1 MLTSGQM
8 ERYAGVLMWGLAT
21 ARGRRC
27 KKGDIVLIRADERAL
42 PLAERVYELVV
53 EMGCHPVMR
62 VTLTPVMERAFYG
75 KSSTSQLVFCT
86 PGERELFS
94 SLNGL
99 VTIRAPES
107 ITHLADVRPERI
119 AKATLARKY
128 LNDILD
134 EREAKGLFGWTLC
147 LYPTQELARHAGMS
161 IEEYTGQ
168 IVDACRLDVDD
179 PVAWWKETYGQA
191 QEIKRWLNGMKIKR
205 LFVQS
210 DTTDLVVTPGASRK
224 WVGIS
229 GHNIPSFEI
238 FVSPDWRGTSGRFYA
253 DQPSYRSG
261 NYVKGVELE
270 FDRGVVVKARARDG
284 EEFLLKQIAMDRG
297 ASRLGEFSL
306 TDRRFSRINAFMAN
320 TLYDENYG
328 GEHGNCHIALGDSYA
343 DTYDGDASLLSPQKK
358 RSLGFNDSA
367 LHWDLVNT
375 ERKRVTAE
383 LGDGKRVT
391 IYEDGVFS
399 C

>member
-1 MLTSGQM
+1 
-8 ERYAGVLMWGLAT
+8 
-21 ARGRRC
+21 
-27 KKGDIVLIRADERAL
+27 
-42 PLAERVYELVV
+42 
-53 EMGCHPVMR
+53 
-62 VTLTPVMERAFYG
+62 
-75 KSSTSQLVFCT
+75 
-86 PGERELFS
+86 
-94 SLNGL
+94 
-99 VTIRAPES
+99 
-107 ITHLADVRPERI
+107 
-119 AKATLARKY
+119 
-128 LNDILD
+128 
-134 EREAKGLFGWTLC
+134 
-147 LYPTQELARHAGMS
+147 
-161 IEEYTGQ
+161 
-168 IVDACRLDVDD
+168 LDVDD

-210 DTTDLVVTPGASRK
+210 DTTDLVVPPGASRK